1 VPIQVYAQTRS
12 VLAVGLVGVAGLLP
26 LVVFG
31 LYGGAIADAVD
42 RRRLVL
48 LTTSG
53 QLLLALVLVAQ
64 AVADVRSTALL
75 YAVIACQ
82 AALFSIDSPARQA
95 FVPRLLPK
103 ELLPSAN
110 ALKQVEFNLGVTI
123 GPLLAGV
130 LVAQLGYG
138 AAYALDA
145 LTFLAALVA
154 VSGLPSMPPAGGG
167 RRAGL
172 ASVLE
177 GLSFLR
183 TRQVLLTTFVV
194 DLVAMVFAMPRALF
208 PALDEQVY
216 GGGPQTAGLLY
227 SALATGALLGAL
239 FSGWV
244 RRVHRHGVAVL
255 AAIGVWGL
263 AVTLFGFADVLWLG
277 VLCLAVA
284 GAADMVSAVF
294 RTAILQAAAPDDM
307 RGRLGGVF
315 IVVVAGGPR
324 LGDARAGGGAE
335 LVGLQGASVTGGLAV
350 VGITAAV
357 AAAIQRVPT
366 GRRADPGRA
375 CNRRMSRCWARSR
388 AAGGGVALAI
398 AAACAASVGESS
410 SPVSGWPDKCLPDDG
425 WLSRSFI
432 AVPPGQAR
440 PPSPRGGGGRGA
452 GSRRR
457 CSR

>member
-1 VPIQVYAQTRS
+1 MGLRGATLDLTPLRQSAAYRRLLFGDAVSVIGTQVTTVAIPIQVYAQTRS
-12 VLAVGLVGVAGLLP
+12 AAAVGLVGLAGLVP

-53 QLLLALVLVAQ
+53 QAVLAVVLVGQ
-64 AVADVRSTALL
+64 ALAGLESTWLL
-75 YAVIACQ
+75 YAVV
-82 AALFSIDSPARQA
+82 AAQSGLFAIDAPARQA
-95 FVPRLLPK
+95 LLPRLLPVA
-103 ELLPSAN
+103 LLPSAN
-110 ALKQVEFNLGVTI
+110 ALRQVEFNLGVTI

-130 LVAQLGYG
+130 LVARFGYE
-138 AAYALDA
+138 AAYGLDA
-145 LTFLAALVA
+145 VSFLAALFAVA
-154 VSGLPSMPPAGGG
+154 GLPAMPPTGGG
-167 RRAGL
+167 RRAGT

-177 GLSFLR
+177 GLAFLR
-183 TRQVLLTTFVV
+183 TRQVLLMTFVV

-208 PALDEQVY
+208 PALAEQVY

-227 SALATGALLGAL
+227 SALAAGALLGAL

-294 RTAILQAAAPDDM
+294 RTAILQAAAPDEM

-335 LVGLQGASVTGGLAV
+335 LIGLQGASVAGGLAV

-357 AAAIQRVPT
+357 AAGASRFRAYDARAPHPQPDATPT
-366 GRRADPGRA
+366 P
-375 CNRRMSRCWARSR
+375 
-388 AAGGGVALAI
+388 
-398 AAACAASVGESS
+398 
-410 SPVSGWPDKCLPDDG
+410 
-425 WLSRSFI
+425 
-432 AVPPGQAR
+432 
-440 PPSPRGGGGRGA
+440 
-452 GSRRR
+452 
-457 CSR
+457 